1 MSQVVLITGATSG
14 IGRSTALLLGR
25 KGYTIVAIGRDK
37 EKLKT
42 LHNNILNPSHHL
54 FLECDLSDSKQL
66 NKAFHEVIT
75 TYDKVDILINNAGI
89 GLFKYF
95 DETSLEEWNQ
105 ILNINLLAA
114 VELTKLVLPVMQKQ
128 RSGQIINISSVAGKR
143 TWKRLTAYCA
153 SKFALIGFS
162 NSLRREMKYKKLP
175 ITITVICP
183 PAIKTDF
190 FTAGGYPNYEAEHPG
205 QKLLHPDQVAQA
217 IYKSIIHKK
226 REVLV
231 RTRAKVLD
239 KVASVSQSF
248 IEWLEDKVG

>member
-25 KGYTIVAIGRDK
+25 KGYTVAAIGRDK

-42 LHNNILNPSHHL
+42 LHNNILNPSKHL

-66 NKAFHEVIT
+66 NKTFNEVIK

-190 FTAGGYPNYEAEHPG
+190 FTAGGYPNYEA
-205 QKLLHPDQVAQA
+205 
-217 IYKSIIHKK
+217 
-226 REVLV
+226 
-231 RTRAKVLD
+231 
-239 KVASVSQSF
+239 
-248 IEWLEDKVG
+248 

>member
-25 KGYTIVAIGRDK
+25 KGYTVAAIGRDK

-42 LHNNILNPSHHL
+42 LHNNILNPSKHL

-114 VELTKLVLPVMQKQ
+114 VEL
-128 RSGQIINISSVAGKR
+128 
-143 TWKRLTAYCA
+143 
-153 SKFALIGFS
+153 
-162 NSLRREMKYKKLP
+162 KYLL
-175 ITITVICP
+175 
-183 PAIKTDF
+183 
-190 FTAGGYPNYEAEHPG
+190 YH
-205 QKLLHPDQVAQA
+205 KLLLLHEKLCL
-217 IYKSIIHKK
+217 I
-226 REVLV
+226 VLNLKDHILKINV
-231 RTRAKVLD
+231 
-239 KVASVSQSF
+239 
-248 IEWLEDKVG
+248 